1 MEIKVK
7 HIVYVILVLLN
18 IFIALNMGM
27 YDVIEANPFTILAIL
42 VAMID
47 ISALLYLIIENWNE
61 KLF

>member
-1 MEIKVK
+1 MKIKVK

-42 VAMID
+42 IGMID
-47 ISALLYLIIENWNE
+47 VSAFFYLIIENWNE